1 MACVVFITGP
11 AGSGKTTR
19 LLHETS
25 IMAQSKSLRLEQ
37 KVLAM
42 AYMHGAR
49 KRMEASFSETPS
61 CVQLPRRIT
70 TIDGFSL
77 DLLNRWRTALGF
89 TWPFVPTYG
98 NGESP
103 PCVRDFR
110 TYATFDQINL
120 RSAELLGTPTI
131 AKLIAASYPIVLVDE
146 FQDCWGPR
154 LDVVRALSKITQV
167 IVAADGFQVL
177 DDIQGCP
184 ALDWVETLEDVEC
197 ERHSLTGSHRT
208 TQTPILNAARALR
221 ENARVADET
230 VPIFYG
236 RPAQLVYK
244 IMERIT
250 TWAGWIG
257 KWNGQFALIAPTHKA
272 LAEVMAA
279 LDHQCQRKNLPSVR
293 WTRTEGSDQERNELF
308 TALGIDENL
317 DDSFDFVPADGD
329 SRLRAEDVVMRARR
343 FARLRG
349 LQILPKRLV
358 AHFAESGLHASRAY
372 GHRSSFR
379 TAATVHG
386 AKNREFEN
394 VVVVWPYGVTGSA
407 EKQRRLLYNAITRAK
422 SNCIVLDLRK
432 ASDVENDAVLRLL
445 GNAKPAFPPKQKS
458 AKKRNT
464 SRSTAARIPPHGP
477 NPE

>member
-25 IMAQSKSLRLEQ
+25 IMAQSKSLQLEQ

-49 KRMEASFSETPS
+49 KRMEASFAETPS

-89 TWPFVPTYG
+89 TWPFVPIHG
-98 NGESP
+98 NDESP
-103 PCVRDFR
+103 PCVREFR
-110 TYATFDQINL
+110 THATFDQINL
-120 RSAELLGTPTI
+120 RSAELLGNLTI

-154 LDVVRALSKITQV
+154 LDVVRALSKITQL

-184 ALDWVETLEDVEC
+184 ALDWVDTLEEVEC
-197 ERHSLTGSHRT
+197 ERHSLAGSHRT

-221 ENARVADET
+221 ENARVANET

-236 RPAQLVYK
+236 RPAQLVYR

-250 TWAGWIG
+250 TWGWTG
-257 KWNGQFALIAPTHKA
+257 KWHGQVALIAPTHKA
-272 LAEVMAA
+272 LTEVATA
-279 LDHQCQRKNLPSVR
+279 LDQQCQKKNLPPVR
-293 WTRTEGSDQERNELF
+293 WTRPEGSDQERNDLF
-308 TALGIDENL
+308 SALGIEANL
-317 DDSFDFVPADGD
+317 DEDFKVLPAYGD
-329 SRLRAEDVVMRARR
+329 SQSRAEDVVSRAQR

-349 LQILPKRLV
+349 LQVLPKRLV
-358 AHFAESGLHASRAY
+358 AHFAEAGLHASRAY

-394 VVVVWPYGVTGSA
+394 VVVVWPYGVTGSV

-432 ASDVENDAVLRLL
+432 ASEVENDAVLRLL

-458 AKKRNT
+458 AK
-464 SRSTAARIPPHGP
+464 
-477 NPE
+477 